1 VIADKSQSPDPART
15 VPRWF
20 ARLLVVL
27 LAAVVGY
34 GATGLVLALAGVC
47 TPLMVGVVGTPAV
60 MGLGR
65 LGWSLDPTPSRPAWS
80 AWSIGALVLALGSI
94 VFNAPNAGEHVVVN
108 RDPGVYL
115 VAGRWIAGHGTL
127 VVDAGTG
134 PFGTADDVLLE
145 SSGTYD
151 EGGGRLDLQFNH
163 LVPVLLA
170 EAHWLG
176 GDRLMVILP
185 VLIGAAALLTTFALA
200 ARLTGRAWAGFLVA
214 ATLSTSL
221 PVLAVVR
228 DTYSEPA
235 AWLLVTGGLWLWTRA
250 ADEARIP
257 TGALGG
263 LALGAVA
270 MARIDGIVYL
280 LPVPAIAGVLAA
292 SLRTDAGRRLRRT
305 ALMFSVSIIPA
316 VVISAVDLLLR
327 SREYYRDLEAQI
339 ITLWAALACLA
350 VVGWMIRSR
359 TVRSAVDRAPGLR
372 SWAVRHRRMLATG
385 AASAVVIGGIFA
397 WLVRPQ
403 VQVVRSA
410 RPFEYIGAMQ
420 AAEGQPVDPARRY
433 DERSLGWVAWYVGPL
448 TVALAVIGGALVVHR
463 SIARG
468 ITPANLSWLVLG
480 GGTVLYLWRP
490 GITPDQIWATRRF
503 VPAVLP
509 LLVMLAAVSVVA
521 AVEVTRRQAPHVT
534 VPAMA
539 VGTALSL
546 GVIAPAVA
554 QSLPVAGLSD
564 QHGYLDLAYDLC
576 ANVSG
581 GAVLAVVG
589 ERAGIGLPQTVR
601 SFCDVPAG
609 VISEDGADP
618 QHVAALAAEWAAEE
632 RKLHVIASS
641 VEVVE
646 SLIPGV
652 AVTRLGPYENDQ
664 MLEVTVTRPP
674 RRLVEVSE
682 TLYLATV
689 PRHG

>member
-1 VIADKSQSPDPART
+1 MTADKSQSPNPAGT

-20 ARLLVVL
+20 ARLLVVQ

-47 TPLMVGVVGTPAV
+47 TPLMVGVVGTPAAL
-60 MGLGR
+60 GLGR
-65 LGWSLDPTPSRPAWS
+65 LGWSLDPTPSRTARS
-80 AWSIGALVLALGSI
+80 AWSIGALVLALSSI
-94 VFNAPNAGEHVVVN
+94 AFSAPNAGEHVVVN

-134 PFGTADDVLLE
+134 PFGTTDDVLLE

-250 ADEARIP
+250 TDEARIP
-257 TGALGG
+257 LGALGG

-280 LPVPAIAGVLAA
+280 LPVPVIAGVLAA

-316 VVISAVDLLLR
+316 VVISAADLLLR
-327 SREYYRDLEAQI
+327 SREYYRDLEAQV
-339 ITLWAALACLA
+339 ITLWAALGCFA

-359 TVRSAVDRAPGLR
+359 AMVDRASGLNT
-372 SWAVRHRRMLATG
+372 WAVRHRRMLATG

-397 WLVRPQ
+397 WLVRPH
-403 VQVVRSA
+403 VQVVRSS

-448 TVALAVIGGALVVHR
+448 TVALGITGGALVVHR

-509 LLVMLAAVSVVA
+509 LLVTLAAVSVVA
-521 AVEVTRRQAPHVT
+521 AVELTRRQSPHVLP
-534 VPAMA
+534 VMA

-546 GVIAPAVA
+546 GVMAPALA
-554 QSLPVAGLSD
+554 RSLPVGGLSD

-576 ANVSG
+576 ANVRG
-581 GAVLAVVG
+581 GAVLAVDG

-609 VISEDGADP
+609 VISEDDADS
-618 QHVAALAAEWAAEE
+618 QHVAALAAEWAAEG

-646 SLIPGV
+646 ALIPGV

-674 RRLVEVSE
+674 GRLAKVSE

-689 PRHG
+689 PAHG